1 MVLRHPTARVG
12 LGVAAILL
20 IPLIAM
26 RFTDEVVWTFYDFL
40 FVGALLAII
49 GTAIELAVKRSG
61 NRAVVIGLAI
71 LGLLA
76 IPVAFEDDAPGLVV
90 IGLVLL
96 ACAFAIARRR
106 RAGAAQ

>member
-12 LGVAAILL
+12 LAVAALLL

-26 RFTDEVVWTFYDFL
+26 RFTDEVVWTFYDFV

-49 GTAIELAVKRSG
+49 GATVELAVKRSG
-61 NRAVVIGLAI
+61 NRAIVIGIAV

-76 IPVAFEDDAPGLVV
+76 IPFGFEGDAPGLVV
-90 IGLVLL
+90 LGLVLL
-96 ACAFAIARRR
+96 ACAFALARRR
-106 RAGAAQ
+106 RAAAAP